1 MRRLHVVWDWNGTLL
16 DDLDIVVES
25 VSRSITRHGLPQLD
39 ADTYRDHYT
48 RPVRSFYDSLFGRAV
63 DDMEWEDLNKTFH
76 ELYFGSVD
84 RATLALDAR
93 AALMRVAEL
102 GWSQSLLSMSTHDEL
117 VRLVKLHDLEEYLS
131 PVSGMTMAN
140 GDLKAGSLRAHL
152 AKAGIS
158 PSNAIIVGD
167 TPDDH
172 LAASEVGARSVAYDG
187 GSHHRD
193 VLNAI
198 GVPVVD
204 TLIDAVYLIESWRGA

>member
-1 MRRLHVVWDWNGTLL
+1 MQRVHVVWDWNGTLF

-25 VSRSITRHGLPQLD
+25 VSRSIARHGLPLLD
-39 ADTYRDHYT
+39 ADMYRDHYT

-76 ELYFGSVD
+76 ELYFESVD
-84 RATLALDAR
+84 RATLSLDAH
-93 AALMRVAEL
+93 AALKRVAEL

-117 VRLVKLHDLEEYLS
+117 VRLVRAHGLKEYLS
-131 PVSGMTMAN
+131 PVSGLTMAN
-140 GDLKAGSLRAHL
+140 GDLKASYLRAHL
-152 AKAGIS
+152 AEAGIS
-158 PSNAIIVGD
+158 ASNAVIVGD

-187 GSHHRD
+187 GSHHRE
-193 VLNAI
+193 VLDAI

-204 TLIDAVYLIESWRGA
+204 TLIGAVELIESWRGA